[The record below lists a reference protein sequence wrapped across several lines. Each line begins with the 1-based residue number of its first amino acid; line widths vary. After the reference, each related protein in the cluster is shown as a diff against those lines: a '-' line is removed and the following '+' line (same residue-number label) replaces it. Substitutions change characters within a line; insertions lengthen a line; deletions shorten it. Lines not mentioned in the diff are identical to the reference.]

1 MSGFSGNC
9 LNSEALQ
16 GLSSL
21 LVGVNPGPASS
32 ASRSWDSSNREE
44 SGLGHPGPGVHLPWS
59 SPAVPAPGGRSL
71 GLNHSGSWI
80 LLLRSGKIILHNSLI
95 HFSYVF

>member
-21 LVGVNPGPASS
+21 LVGVNPGATSS
-32 ASRSWDSSNREE
+32 VSGSWDSSNREV
-44 SGLGHPGPGVHLPWS
+44 SGLGVPGPGLHLP
-59 SPAVPAPGGRSL
+59 
-71 GLNHSGSWI
+71 
-80 LLLRSGKIILHNSLI
+80 
-95 HFSYVF
+95 

>member
-21 LVGVNPGPASS
+21 LVGVNPGAASS
-32 ASRSWDSSNREE
+32 ASSSWDSSNREK

-59 SPAVPAPGGRSL
+59 SPAVGNYVL
-71 GLNHSGSWI
+71 LQFVHSYNI
-80 LLLRSGKIILHNSLI
+80 YFIFYFFPRYN
-95 HFSYVF
+95 